1 MALLAA
7 AAPTLIGLAATIKSA
22 TLQIQALDPLL
33 AQTATEVNNFSE
45 TIKNPLQEVSKS
57 LASASNSLSSIT
69 KPIEISNAKAEI
81 DEVIKNK
88 VIDDTK
94 TSIQKAKTT
103 EEMNNAILI
112 GETKLETIG
121 QRGGKKILSRTNK
134 SIAQFL
140 NSKVTFQSILNRMTS
155 KYKKGKGLK
164 QRTKRR
170 LHKR

>member
-1 MALLAA
+1 MALVAS

-22 TLQIQALDPLL
+22 TQQIQALDPLIE
-33 AQTATEVNNFSE
+33 QTATEVKNFSE
-45 TIKNPLQEVSKS
+45 TIKSPLQEVSKS
-57 LASASNSLSSIT
+57 LVSASETVSSIT
-69 KPIEISNAKAEI
+69 EPIQILNDKAEI
-81 DEVIKNK
+81 DEIVKNK

-94 TSIQKAKTT
+94 TAIQKSKTT

-112 GETKLETIG
+112 GETKLEKIG
-121 QRGGKKILSRTNK
+121 QIGGKKILSRTNK

-140 NSKVTFQSILNRMTS
+140 NSKVTFQSILKRMTI
-155 KYKKGKGLK
+155 KYKKRKGLK